1 MEGVWQVAA
10 SFDTAGG
17 MAKSVLDLALL
28 SDVLL
33 RQSDPTRASLVDAM
47 QKDWS
52 GISVGFV
59 DIGLWLLPPEARDPD
74 PSYDEQ
80 SVSFN
85 SLLVPGMVSMY
96 YEYIA
101 PDMGCLS
108 LIEHQVRDYD
118 NVIKVLRDSGAKVTH
133 PVYITPPEK
142 WLVEGGTNV
151 DDLMDD
157 IMRSQARAG
166 CEYYL
171 RTLEDSKITKLQD
184 IIDFN
189 NVNPEK
195 EFDEG
200 QFTSALRTRVCICRC

>member
-59 DIGLWLLPPEARDPD
+59 DIGLWRLPPEARDPD

-108 LIEHQVRDYD
+108 LI
-118 NVIKVLRDSGAKVTH
+118 
-133 PVYITPPEK
+133 
-142 WLVEGGTNV
+142 
-151 DDLMDD
+151 
-157 IMRSQARAG
+157 
-166 CEYYL
+166 
-171 RTLEDSKITKLQD
+171 
-184 IIDFN
+184 
-189 NVNPEK
+189 
-195 EFDEG
+195 
-200 QFTSALRTRVCICRC
+200 